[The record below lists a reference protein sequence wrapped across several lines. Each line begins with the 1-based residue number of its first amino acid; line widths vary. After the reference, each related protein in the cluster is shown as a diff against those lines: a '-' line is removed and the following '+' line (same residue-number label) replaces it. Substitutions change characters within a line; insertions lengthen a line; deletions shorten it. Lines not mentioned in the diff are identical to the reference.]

1 MQIVRNSQ
9 QEITDLSEDQIR
21 TLKDSLTYDNPAYQS
36 AKRYSRCKYITIP
49 PYLEYFSERTQR
61 DQSGKK
67 KVLTVPIGVDVS
79 KLLNVNVP
87 FKDIKDNRVLKNV
100 EYPPFI
106 FTLRGDQEKAK
117 GAYLYSQKKE
127 QYPKSL
133 IQLPTGKGKTILAL
147 NIAYTLKQ
155 RTLVLV
161 HKDDLVTGW
170 QNDIEDCFGG
180 KLEPGLIKAKKRTV
194 GKQITIATV
203 QTLSRMG
210 EEELSSYLDQF
221 GLVIQD
227 ECHHVGL
234 NIFNIIDKFNS
245 HYKLGLTATPTRG
258 DKLDF
263 VFDLFFGGIVFK
275 SEYTAEDADI
285 LPVEVRVK
293 ESKAVYE
300 PFLYENQVF
309 NKRDFTEEEL
319 PDKLVMLQELSY
331 EERPRVPFLVID
343 DILVSN
349 KKHMIGV
356 CKDIIREYKE
366 GHSCIAFFTQ
376 KEHIVSYYKYLKL
389 FVPEETI
396 LLYYGDNKEKSDVM
410 MEKAESRK
418 CLITL
423 ATYAKATE
431 GTNVKSW
438 ECGFLV
444 SSVNSEKNV
453 EQAVGR
459 IRRRKE
465 GKISPARLYDYR
477 FSESYSISSHG
488 STRDKVYRKLKF
500 SITGKKSKKKE
511 SKGLFSRGYK

>member
-1 MQIVRNSQ
+1 MKVYKSSRQVLMN
-9 QEITDLSEDQIR
+9 LSEDQIR
-21 TLKDSLTYDNPAYQS
+21 KVKEALTFNNPAYQS
-36 AKRYSRCKYITIP
+36 AKRYSRSKYISIP
-49 PYLEYFSERTQR
+49 PYLEYFNEGVHR
-61 DQSGKK
+61 DREGKK
-67 KVLTVPIGVDVS
+67 RYLSVPVGVNLE
-79 KLLNVNVP
+79 KLLGVP
-87 FKDIKDNRVLKNV
+87 VKDIADNRVVQNV
-100 EYPPFI
+100 EYPPFV
-106 FTLRGDQEKAK
+106 FTLREDQESAK
-117 GAYLYSQKKE
+117 SAYIHSQKKE
-127 QYPKSL
+127 QFSKSL

-147 NIAYTLKQ
+147 NIACTLKQ

-180 KLEPGLIKAKKRTV
+180 KLEPGLVKAKKRNV

-203 QTLSRMG
+203 QTLSRMS
-210 EEELSSYLDQF
+210 EEELSSYLDKF

-234 NIFNIIDKFNS
+234 NIFNVIDKFQS
-245 HYKLGLTATPTRG
+245 RYKLGLTATPVRG
-258 DKLDF
+258 DGLDF

-275 SEYTAEDADI
+275 SEYTAEDTDI
-285 LPVEVRVK
+285 LPVEVKVK

-309 NKRDFTEEEL
+309 NKRDFIEEEL
-319 PDKLVMLQELSY
+319 PDKLVLLRDLSY
-331 EERPRVPFLVID
+331 EDRPRVPFLVID
-343 DILVSN
+343 DVLVSN

-356 CKDIIREYKE
+356 CKDIISEYRK

-376 KEHIVSYYKYLKL
+376 KEHIVSYYRYLKL
-389 FVPEETI
+389 FVPEDTI

-410 MEKAESRK
+410 IEKAESRK

-465 GKISPARLYDYR
+465 GKINPALLYDYR
-477 FSESYSISSHG
+477 FSDSYSISAHG
-488 STRDKVYRKLKF
+488 KTRDKVYRKLKF
-500 SITGKKSKKKE
+500 NITGKRKSDKK
-511 SKGLFSRGYK
+511 SGGLFSRGYR

>member
-1 MQIVRNSQ
+1 MKVYKSNRQL
-9 QEITDLSEDQIR
+9 ITDLSEDQIR
-21 TLKDSLTYDNPAYQS
+21 KIKEALTFSNPAYQS
-36 AKRYSRCKYITIP
+36 AKRYSRCKYITIS
-49 PYLEYFSERTQR
+49 PYLEYY
-61 DQSGKK
+61 DGKK
-67 KVLTVPIGVDVS
+67 DLSIPIGVNIEELLGVKIPLKDV
-79 KLLNVNVP
+79 V
-87 FKDIKDNRVLKNV
+87 DNRVIKNV
-100 EYPPFI
+100 EYPPFVL
-106 FTLRGDQEKAK
+106 TLREDQAKA
-117 GAYLYSQKKE
+117 GASYIYSQKKE

-147 NIAYTLKQ
+147 NLACLLKQ

-170 QNDIEDCFGG
+170 QKDIEECFNGEV
-180 KLEPGLIKAKKRTV
+180 EPGLIKAKKRV
-194 GKQITIATV
+194 IGKQITIATV

-210 EEELSSYLDQF
+210 EEELSTYLDKF

-234 NIFNIIDKFNS
+234 NIFNVIDRFQS
-245 HYKLGLTATPTRG
+245 RYKLGLTATPSRG
-258 DKLDF
+258 DGLNF
-263 VFDLFFGGIVFK
+263 VFDLFFGGIVYK
-275 SEYTAEDADI
+275 SEYTEEDEDI
-285 LPVEVRVK
+285 LPVEVKVK
-293 ESKAVYE
+293 ESNAVYE

-309 NKRDFTEEEL
+309 NRRDFSPEEL
-319 PDKLVMLQELSY
+319 PDKLVLLRDLPY
-331 EERPRVPFLVID
+331 EERPRVPFLVVD
-343 DILVSN
+343 DILVGN

-356 CKDIIREYKE
+356 CKDILSEYRK

-376 KEHIVSYYKYLKL
+376 KEHIVLYYRYLKL

-410 MEKAESRK
+410 IEKAESRK

-431 GTNVKSW
+431 GTNVKAW

-444 SSVNSEKNV
+444 SSLNSEKNV

-465 GKISPARLYDYR
+465 GKINTAILYDYR
-477 FSESYSISSHG
+477 FSNSYSISAHS
-488 STRDKVYRKLKF
+488 STRDRVYRKLKF
-500 SITGKKSKKKE
+500 NITGKKSKNNN
-511 SKGLFSRGYK
+511 KGLFSRGYR

>member
-1 MQIVRNSQ
+1 MKVIKSNRQLVSGLSDSQ
-9 QEITDLSEDQIR
+9 VEKIKT
-21 TLKDSLTYDNPAYQS
+21 SLTFDNPAYLS

-49 PYLEYFSERTQR
+49 PYLNYFKDTKQGLSI
-61 DQSGKK
+61 
-67 KVLTVPIGVDVS
+67 PIGVNLESLLDVHI
-79 KLLNVNVP
+79 P
-87 FKDIKDNRVLKNV
+87 FSDITDDRVISNV
-100 EYPPFI
+100 EYPPFVLE
-106 FTLRGDQEKAK
+106 LREDQEKSK
-117 GAYLYSQKKE
+117 VAYMYSVKKE
-127 QYPKSL
+127 KVPKSL

-147 NIAYTLKQ
+147 NIASTLQQK
-155 RTLVLV
+155 TLILV

-170 QNDIEDCFGG
+170 QKDIDLCFDR
-180 KLEPGLIKAKKRTV
+180 EVVPGLIKAKKRVV

-203 QTLSRMG
+203 QTLSRMS
-210 EEELSSYLDQF
+210 EEELESYLDRF

-234 NIFNIIDKFNS
+234 NIFNIIDRFNS
-245 HYKLGLTATPTRG
+245 KYKLGLTATPKRG
-258 DKLDF
+258 DGLDF

-275 SEYTAEDADI
+275 SEYVAEDKDI
-285 LPVEVRVK
+285 LPVDVILK

-300 PFLYENQVF
+300 PFLYDNQVF
-309 NKRDFTEEEL
+309 NKRDFSEEEL
-319 PDKLVMLQELSY
+319 PDKVKLLSEMSY
-331 EERPRVPFLVID
+331 EDRPRVPFLVVD
-343 DILVSN
+343 DCLVSN

-356 CKDIIREYKE
+356 CKDIIKEYRE

-396 LLYYGDNKEKSDVM
+396 LLYYGDNKEKSDVL
-410 MEKAESRK
+410 MERAESRQ

-465 GKISPARLYDYR
+465 GKLERAKLYDYR
-477 FSESYSISSHG
+477 FSQSYSISSHG
-488 STRDKVYRKLKF
+488 ATRDKVYRKLKF
-500 SITGKKSKKKE
+500 SVLSTNKKRKE
-511 SKGLFSRGYK
+511 RSLFSRGFK